1 MYRKEC
7 IILIHVIDF
16 LTVSVGIGKA
26 NLLQKTHIQKC
37 DILKKHIVTVRAFC
51 MFWDRSHLLSYYDL
65 ITVPGLTKH
74 AKGQWHVYMLHHLD
88 NKCASSKCHM
98 TRAWGT

>member
-37 DILKKHIVTVRAFC
+37 DILKKHIVTVRAF
-51 MFWDRSHLLSYYDL
+51 WDRSHLLSYYDL
-65 ITVPGLTKH
+65 ITVPVLLNMPK
-74 AKGQWHVYMLHHLD
+74 D
-88 NKCASSKCHM
+88 NGMSTCCI
-98 TRAWGT
+98 T